1 MRIDVSSSNSA
12 MAARNAAWLKTGE
25 KTLKRTRGIL
35 QNMADTIDK
44 AIIRNSVSWLVVG
57 YAVKYPTVAI

>member
-35 QNMADTIDK
+35 QNMADTMDK
-44 AIIRNSVSWLVVG
+44 AIIRNSVS
-57 YAVKYPTVAI
+57 